1 MKRFQTVLS
10 SLASSG
16 SGRTRALLIGGAT
29 MAMLATA
36 TAHAAK
42 ISDVSA
48 ESQRWM
54 VASAESQKRVDTI
67 SDQRNDLSDKF
78 RSTLRESEGIK
89 LYIQQLRA
97 QIDSQA
103 GEMEVI
109 KNETREIERT
119 SIDILPLMQNML
131 SSLDQFVVLDIPF
144 LREERIARVQKLKD
158 MMPRAD
164 VTVSEKYRRIVEAY
178 QIEMEYGR
186 TIEAYSTEVQGKVV
200 DVLRVG
206 RIALLYQTPDGKETA
221 YWDATKKAWVVDDH
235 YADGVHEGLKVARK
249 QTSPDLLIVPVLSAS
264 KKGG

>member
-1 MKRFQTVLS
+1 MKPFQIMLVS
-10 SLASSG
+10 AV
-16 SGRTRALLIGGAT
+16 A
-29 MAMLATA
+29 MAMLSAIP
-36 TAHAAK
+36 AHAAK
-42 ISDVSA
+42 VADVSA

-54 VASAESQKRVDTI
+54 VAQADSQKRVDTI

-78 RSTLRESEGIK
+78 RATLRESEGIK

-97 QIDSQA
+97 QIESQS
-103 GEMEVI
+103 GEMDAI

-131 SSLDQFVVLDIPF
+131 ASLDKFVELDMPF
-144 LREERIARVQKLKD
+144 LHEERAARVKKLKD

-186 TIEAYSTEVQGKVV
+186 TIEAYSTEVSGKVV

-206 RIALLYQTPDGKETA
+206 RVALLYQTPDGKETA
-221 YWDATKKAWVVDDH
+221 YWDATKKAWVMDDH
-235 YADGVHEGLKVARK
+235 YADGVKDGLKVARK
-249 QTSPDLLIVPVLSAS
+249 QTSPDLLVVPVLAAG
-264 KKGG
+264 KGG